1 MVMAKNDFPEST
13 GFTHPFL
20 GYPISSHPQVVKIED
35 ADGLFKDISRGH
47 LQRQECIPPPFQAKR
62 RVAAAFQEEEAA
74 VDSMGTNPGADPRP
88 QAALEEL
95 RTLAEAEET
104 EVG

>member
-47 LQRQECIPPPFQAKR
+47 LQRQECIPPPFQARLITPSVVSERLKVNGS
-62 RVAAAFQEEEAA
+62 VARQAIRHLEDWAGA
-74 VDSMGTNPGADPRP
+74 VAMGPRGT
-88 QAALEEL
+88 
-95 RTLAEAEET
+95 R
-104 EVG
+104 